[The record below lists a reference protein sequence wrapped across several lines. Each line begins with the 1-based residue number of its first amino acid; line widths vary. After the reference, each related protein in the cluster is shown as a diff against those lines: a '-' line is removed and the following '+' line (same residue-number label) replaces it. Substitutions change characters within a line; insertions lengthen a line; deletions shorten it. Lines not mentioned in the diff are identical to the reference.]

1 LITILANTNLITFCL
16 TLHVVFYQ
24 EQDRMK
30 KNELLED
37 SYVLR
42 DLDFCRIV
50 TQNFLLLVRE
60 AALTGNMIRRFKTSK
75 RQNRVNR

>member
-1 LITILANTNLITFCL
+1 MTILANTNLIPFCV
-16 TLHVVFYQ
+16 TLHVVCYQ
-24 EQDRMK
+24 KQDRMR
-30 KNELLED
+30 KNELSGD

-50 TQNFLLLVRE
+50 TQNFLLLVPE
-60 AALTGNMIRRFKTSK
+60 GALTGNVIRRFKTSK

>member
-1 LITILANTNLITFCL
+1 MMTILANTNLITFYL
-16 TLHVVFYQ
+16 ILHVVSYQ
-24 EQDRMK
+24 EQDRMR
-30 KNELLED
+30 KNED

-42 DLDFCRIV
+42 YLDFCRIV

-60 AALTGNMIRRFKTSK
+60 AALTGNVILRFKTSK